1 MTPVAIKMESIEIGT
16 RLREAREAQGLST
29 ENLAK
34 SSGTNPAALEK
45 LENGEIMSP
54 LTIVD
59 LAGILGVTPAWLM
72 WGEK

>member
-1 MTPVAIKMESIEIGT
+1 MKPAEIKIENLEIGT

-29 ENLAK
+29 EKLAK

-45 LENGEIMSP
+45 LENGEVLSP